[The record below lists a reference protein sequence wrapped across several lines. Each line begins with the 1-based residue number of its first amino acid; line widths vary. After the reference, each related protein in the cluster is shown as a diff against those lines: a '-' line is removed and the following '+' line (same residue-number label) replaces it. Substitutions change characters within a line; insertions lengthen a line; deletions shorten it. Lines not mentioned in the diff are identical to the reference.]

1 MSRLPKV
8 TVKVIDWDEFYKS
21 FCAWANLPCDVES
34 STHAQ
39 DALRKLMDMPVAA
52 NLKVLQL
59 LVDVPRGEE
68 QYLKSQEDHQKDQ
81 QEQLKYY
88 LKNEELSFR

>member
-1 MSRLPKV
+1 
-8 TVKVIDWDEFYKS
+8 
-21 FCAWANLPCDVES
+21 
-34 STHAQ
+34 
-39 DALRKLMDMPVAA
+39 MDMPVAA

-59 LVDVPRGEE
+59 LVDVPRKEE